1 MAKNLLTSFQVVYMS
16 NVLNKYNDVIISV
29 IVKVVLQLFSEIKVV

>member
-29 IVKVVLQLFSEIKVV
+29 IVKVVLQLFSKIKVV